1 MYVSAYKEIID
12 EGETWIGFRLFNSCL
27 IPVICLELICK
38 LTYESWSLFHDIET
52 QPKKKTWPYFSA
64 FLAFIS
70 AMDLFCGEGLNS

>member
-1 MYVSAYKEIID
+1 MKVEA
-12 EGETWIGFRLFNSCL
+12 
-27 IPVICLELICK
+27 
-38 LTYESWSLFHDIET
+38 LFHDIET